1 MFSVSCV
8 FGKSSKIVCWHN
20 LPQRVVTSM
29 KICHCRTERGEGQF
43 LKHPR
48 SSIFSHSHNSLT
60 SCAYSETKTFL
71 TTIMR
76 NSQALKK
83 NMASKAKLK
92 IFRNSQ
98 VKYLSFAFKNN
109 CNLPQTPEKLARF
122 FALPNDY
129 THRYSKSILLKAL
142 Q

>member
-1 MFSVSCV
+1 MLAQPSLESR
-8 FGKSSKIVCWHN
+8 HYYED
-20 LPQRVVTSM
+20 LPLQDGRGG
-29 KICHCRTERGEGQF
+29 GEGQF
-43 LKHPR
+43 LNHPR

-92 IFRNSQ
+92 IFRN
-98 VKYLSFAFKNN
+98 N
-109 CNLPQTPEKLARF
+109 
-122 FALPNDY
+122 
-129 THRYSKSILLKAL
+129 
-142 Q
+142 